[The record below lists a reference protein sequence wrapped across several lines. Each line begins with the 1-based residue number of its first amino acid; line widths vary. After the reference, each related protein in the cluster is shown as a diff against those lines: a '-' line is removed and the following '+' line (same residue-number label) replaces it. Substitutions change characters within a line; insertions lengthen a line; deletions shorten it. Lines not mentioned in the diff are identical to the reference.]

1 MTRGEHAHA
10 LFLKGYN
17 CTQAV
22 VCSFCDLLHMDMDDA
37 ARMAS
42 GFGGGMSRLREV
54 CGAVSGMVLVANLLY
69 GEGCENDYNKKK
81 AHYTRIQMLAGA
93 YREQTGSIVCR
104 ELLGLTTKGPDSAT
118 PERRTQQYYAKR
130 PCPQLCAL
138 AADILEDYIQKNP
151 PKSGKEN

>member
-1 MTRGEHAHA
+1 MTRGENAHA

-42 GFGGGMSRLREV
+42 GFGGGISRLREV

-69 GEGCENDYNKKK
+69 GEGCEKDYNKKK
-81 AHYTRIQMLAGA
+81 EHYARIQTLAGA

-104 ELLGLTTKGPDSAT
+104 ELLGLTTKGPDPAA
-118 PERRTQQYYAKR
+118 PEKRTQQYYAKR